1 MRGQRHAP
9 AALYPRER
17 TGTHYTGGWVGPR
30 AGLDRCEKSRPTGIR
45 SPDRPARSQSLYR
58 LRYRAHTTMQAG
70 YIAFMCFV
78 WLSEERVPFALH
90 IINRM
95 VFITEAKSVYYA
107 LGTDSLYRVI
117 KSLCAPAFIV

>member
-1 MRGQRHAP
+1 
-9 AALYPRER
+9 
-17 TGTHYTGGWVGPR
+17 
-30 AGLDRCEKSRPTGIR
+30 
-45 SPDRPARSQSLYR
+45 
-58 LRYRAHTTMQAG
+58 MQAG